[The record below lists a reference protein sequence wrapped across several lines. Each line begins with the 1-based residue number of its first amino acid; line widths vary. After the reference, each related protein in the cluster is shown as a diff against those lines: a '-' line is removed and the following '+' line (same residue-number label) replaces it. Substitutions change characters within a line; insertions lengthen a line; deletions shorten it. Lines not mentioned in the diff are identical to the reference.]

1 MGWMAPVTAAITNLL
16 HDGGHPHMRRHSI
29 IFATFGALLLAP
41 VWAFAQQAPAK
52 IPQVGILSLA
62 DSDKTPIFDAFRQ
75 GLRELGW
82 VEGRN
87 ITLEIRL
94 ARGDSSRGQ
103 QLAAELVAL
112 PVDVIVVEGFT
123 SDAVA
128 ATNLFRSSPQ
138 R

>member
-1 MGWMAPVTAAITNLL
+1 MKRRIVII
-16 HDGGHPHMRRHSI
+16 GGL
-29 IFATFGALLLAP
+29 AALLLAP
-41 VWAFAQQAPAK
+41 ERSSAQQSAAK
-52 IPQVGILSLA
+52 TARVGILTPS
-62 DSDKTPIFDAFRQ
+62 DSDRTPIFDAFRQ